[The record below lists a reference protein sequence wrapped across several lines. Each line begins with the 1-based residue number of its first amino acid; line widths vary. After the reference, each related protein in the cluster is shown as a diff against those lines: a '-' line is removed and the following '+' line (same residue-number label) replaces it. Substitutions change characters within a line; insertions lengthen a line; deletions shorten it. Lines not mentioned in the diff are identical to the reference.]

1 MEDNMNRQVQKV
13 IASVLVCS
21 FLFSGL
27 STSVEAKVAK
37 PRMKK
42 KLSVY
47 WKTKTKLNITK
58 VKKSKIQKTIWKTK
72 SKKIRLLKKKK
83 NSVVIS
89 GLKKGKATVTAKVV
103 LKRKSGKRV
112 YRLSCKITV
121 KEKNIISP
129 TAPSTVIP
137 QPNVT
142 DQTEATPT
150 PTATADAT
158 QEPTPT
164 PTATPTATPTPYI
177 PENLPEPEIVSVPA
191 KPTVNESYTDTV
203 PSTSTYDLTE
213 ALTAKSVKDAYSEYF
228 SIGAAINGT
237 SLETSTAASP
247 EMRQVMKRHFNSTT
261 LSNLMKPEYLLD
273 QEASQTNAANGK
285 EEIPGVKFDD
295 IVDNLEFCK
304 QSGIKMR
311 GHVLLWHKQTP
322 EWFFREGFTEDGDL
336 VDKTTMRKRMASY
349 IQQVV
354 DFCETYYPDV
364 IYCWDVVN
372 EAVETTED
380 NGYRRSN
387 WYTILGKEYIA
398 DAFYYARKYVDEDVK
413 LFYNDFNTFDSA
425 KNAKIIEIIQP
436 LKEAGLLDG
445 VGMQSYLNATWP
457 GVPSVKKAIEN
468 FAAAGLE
475 IQITELT
482 FRVPNYNNV
491 DQWDYID
498 QGMNYQELMNMLIE
512 MDTTSGGPAN
522 ITNVTFFGLIDNPY
536 SVFGQNP
543 APDQDCWARLFDE
556 NFKPKYAYDGVMDA
570 LTD

>member
-1 MEDNMNRQVQKV
+1 MNHQVKKV
-13 IASVLVCS
+13 VASMLVCS
-21 FLFSGL
+21 FLFSGI
-27 STSVEAKVAK
+27 STSVEAKAAK
-37 PRMKK
+37 PTMKRKLSVSIAKKK
-42 KLSVY
+42 KLKIS
-47 WKTKTKLNITK
+47 K
-58 VKKSKIQKTIWKTK
+58 VKKANIQKTTWKTK

-83 NSVVIS
+83 NSVVIK
-89 GLKKGKATVTAKVV
+89 GLEKGKATVTAKVV
-103 LKRKSGKRV
+103 LKKKSGKRV

-121 KEKNIISP
+121 KEKD
-129 TAPSTVIP
+129 TV
-137 QPNVT
+137 VAT
-142 DQTEATPT
+142 ATPT
-150 PTATADAT
+150 PQGGKEDTMPEENVVPTSTAEAT
-158 QEPTPT
+158 PEPTPT
-164 PTATPTATPTPYI
+164 PTPTPVPTATPTPYI
-177 PENLPEPEIVSVPA
+177 PENLPEPEIVSVPT
-191 KPTVNESYTDTV
+191 KPTVNEAYTDTV
-203 PSTSTYDLTE
+203 PSGSAYDLTE

-237 SLETSTAASP
+237 SPETSTAASP

-273 QEASQTNAANGK
+273 QEASLANAANGK
-285 EEIPGVKFDD
+285 EEIPGVKFED

-354 DFCETYYPDV
+354 DFCETYYPGV

-372 EAVETTED
+372 EAVETKED

-387 WYTILGKEYIA
+387 WYTIFGKEYIA

-413 LFYNDFNTFDSA
+413 LFYNDFNTFSGD

-457 GVPSVKKAIEN
+457 GVPSVKTAIEN

-475 IQITELT
+475 IQLTELT
-482 FRVPNYNNV
+482 FRVPDYNNV

-498 QGMNYQELMNMLIE
+498 QGTNYQELMNMLIE

-556 NFKPKYAYDGVMDA
+556 NFKTK
-570 LTD
+570 